1 MRISVKSIILV
12 FLMLA
17 LSLSVVTNSLN
28 SEVEIPTLDE
38 TVEPLNVI
46 LPIADLNVPGFQEGS
61 IFTDTTL
68 SSGGYH
74 TCAILDNGS
83 VSCWGYNGEGQLGD
97 GTTTVRTTPN
107 STSSLGTGRTAVAI
121 SSGEWH
127 ACALLD
133 DGSVSCWGKNNDGQL
148 GDGTTIDRLTP
159 TQTSNLGTGRTA
171 VAISSGYAHTC
182 AILDDG
188 SVSCWGWNNYGQLG
202 DGTTTDRS
210 TPTQTSSLGT
220 GRTAVAIYSAYRH
233 TCIILDDGTVSC
245 WGANGNGQLGDGTT
259 TDQNSP
265 TQTSSLG
272 TGRTAVAISSGFRH
286 TCAIIDDGYVSC
298 WGGNDDGQLGDG
310 TTTDRSTPT
319 QTSSLGTGRTAVAI
333 SSGKYHT
340 CAVLDNAS
348 VSCWGSNNLGLLGD
362 GTTTNRATPTQ
373 TSSLGTGRTAVA
385 ISSGTYHTCAILDD
399 GSVSCW
405 GHNILGELGDGT
417 TTDRNSPTQT
427 SSLGTGRTA
436 AVSERDLDD
445 DGILNI
451 FDLTPVE
458 IDSDGDGVGDNSDA
472 FPNDP
477 NENTDSDG
485 DDIGNNADAF
495 PNDANETMDSDGDG
509 VGNNADIF
517 PNDANETV
525 DFDGDGV
532 GDNSDAFPNDV
543 SETVDSDGD
552 GVGDNSDAF
561 PNDVSETVDS
571 DGDGVGD
578 NSDAFPNDP
587 NETID
592 SDGDGVGDN
601 TDAFPNDAK
610 ETMDSD
616 MDGIGDNAE
625 VIPNDG
631 NETVDSDGNENG
643 VNNDMDK
650 DDSSSV
656 PGFTGILGTIALLGA
671 AYIRR
676 NE

>member
-1 MRISVKSIILV
+1 
-12 FLMLA
+12 MLA

-188 SVSCWGWNNYGQLG
+188 SVSCWGSNSYGE
-202 DGTTTDRS
+202 
-210 TPTQTSSLGT
+210 
-220 GRTAVAIYSAYRH
+220 
-233 TCIILDDGTVSC
+233 
-245 WGANGNGQLGDGTT
+245 LGDGTT

-272 TGRTAVAISSGFRH
+272 TGRTAVAISSGAFH
-286 TCAIIDDGYVSC
+286 TCAIIDDGSVSC
-298 WGGNDDGQLGDG
+298 WGRNNDGQLGDGTTTDQNSPTQTLSLGTGRTAVAIYSGYKHTCAIIDDGSVSCWGRNNDGQLGDG
-310 TTTDRSTPT
+310 TTTDRSTPTQTLSLGTGRTAVAISSGKNHICAILDDGSVSCWGNNVVGQLGAGTNTERNRPT

-333 SSGKYHT
+333 SSG
-340 CAVLDNAS
+340 
-348 VSCWGSNNLGLLGD
+348 
-362 GTTTNRATPTQ
+362 NRH
-373 TSSLGTGRTAVA
+373 
-385 ISSGTYHTCAILDD
+385 HTCAILDD

-405 GHNILGELGDGT
+405 GHNYFGELGDGT

-485 DDIGNNADAF
+485 DDVGNNADAF

-561 PNDVSETVDS
+561 PND
-571 DGDGVGD
+571 
-578 NSDAFPNDP
+578 P

-601 TDAFPNDAK
+601 TDAFPNDAN

-625 VIPNDG
+625 VIPNDGNETVDSDG